1 LKDEWSL
8 GSGAVTHPLLFEC
21 DKEGRVV
28 WMSRRAR
35 EVVGDRPLRAAMSEY
50 LRNGASFRVWTAFTL
65 PATLLFAAQ
74 IETHRNEPG
83 DLELQEDL
91 LGLYFRL
98 ETAERKL
105 AEVAARRKRVGRRA
119 PALYQIERERQRLG
133 RELHTGVGQMLA
145 AIRLQLEFIATQMP
159 NPSEAVG
166 RALEKAGKLAE
177 DALEQVRG
185 VSRRLYPPEWQ
196 RLSIEEALTQ
206 MWETT
211 GIPQRFASELR
222 LEPPPREPAQEVKVV
237 LYRAAQ
243 EALSN
248 ILCHSGAGSVEMT
261 LRTCEDRIVLSVSDD
276 GGGFD
281 AGAQHA
287 KSGMGLRSMR
297 DAAEEIGAKFDVES
311 QPGRTTLTVIAPF
324 DVE

>member
-1 LKDEWSL
+1 MKDEWNL
-8 GSGAVTHPLLFEC
+8 GPAAVTHPLLFEC
-21 DKEGRVV
+21 DREGRVV

-35 EVVGDRPLRAAMSEY
+35 EVVGDRPLRLAMSEY
-50 LRNGASFRVWTAFTL
+50 LRTGASFRVWPALTL
-65 PATLLFAAQ
+65 PDTLLFAAQ
-74 IETHRNEPG
+74 IETEEAG
-83 DLELQEDL
+83 GLELEEGL

-105 AEVAARRKRVGRRA
+105 AAVATRRKRVGRRA
-119 PALYQIERERQRLG
+119 PALHQVERERQRLG
-133 RELHTGVGQMLA
+133 RELHTGVGQVLA
-145 AIRLQLEFIATQMP
+145 AIRLQLEIIGTQMP
-159 NPSEAVG
+159 DTAEAVHK
-166 RALEKAGKLAE
+166 ALQKVAKLTE

-196 RLSIEEALTQ
+196 RLRIEEALGQ
-206 MWETT
+206 MWETA
-211 GIPQRFASELR
+211 GIPQRFVSELR

-248 ILCHSGAGSVEMT
+248 IFSHSGARRVEMT
-261 LRTCEDRIVLSVSDD
+261 LRTCEDRIVLTVSDD
-276 GGGFD
+276 GSGFE

-311 QPGRTTLTVIAPF
+311 QPGRTTLTVNAPF